1 MTFNTSIKSR
11 IRRFI
16 QPFTKWLQ
24 HKTFGADGFSSHSG
38 LYTDVRTLNAKDVE
52 FMENNIVESCKR
64 RNYDQQS
71 IASWKSHT
79 YRLLLT
85 HQWLHRITDRLPE
98 HAIVFDLGVESVA
111 TDLLKTEFPKFQWQN
126 TNWDLRY
133 RWKTEDNSLDLIVCT
148 ELLEHLSEPS
158 NEIFNEGFYKKGL
171 RDTLKELFRVLKPGG
186 FFFATTPNVV
196 SVLQL
201 MHILNKRAPWF
212 YDLHVREYT
221 LEEMVSEVTNTGFDI
236 IQAKDVHCMSVYKKE
251 NYSSLFEALIAYGYP
266 VDGRGDDLFILAQ
279 KPLNSK

>member
-1 MTFNTSIKSR
+1 
-11 IRRFI
+11 
-16 QPFTKWLQ
+16 
-24 HKTFGADGFSSHSG
+24 
-38 LYTDVRTLNAKDVE
+38 
-52 FMENNIVESCKR
+52 MENNIVESCKR